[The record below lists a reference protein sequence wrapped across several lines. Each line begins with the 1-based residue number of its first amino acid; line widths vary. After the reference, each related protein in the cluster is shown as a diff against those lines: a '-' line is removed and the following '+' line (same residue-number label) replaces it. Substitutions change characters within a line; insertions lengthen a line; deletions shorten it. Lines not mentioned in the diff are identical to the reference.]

1 MKQIAVYAK
10 KISKQDLSVFE
21 NLLNGIVALGWKPV
35 LELELAQQLHT
46 KFQWPLTYK
55 TFTNHLDL
63 KSGYDLMISL
73 GGDGTFL
80 KAVSFIRDSGVPILG
95 INTGRLGFLSNL
107 SKLQIA
113 QTLQRFND
121 GQYEFQKRS
130 LLRVHTDNDLFAD
143 ENFALN
149 ELTLQKK
156 DTSSMIKVHAYLGDK
171 FLNTYWADGLIVA
184 TPTGSTAYS
193 LSCGGP
199 IITPGCQVHIL
210 TPIAPHNLNVR
221 PVVVPD
227 HMPISLQVEG
237 RDRTYLLSLDGHSQH
252 IKQGE
257 KVTITKAEFMI
268 NVVKFEDN
276 NFLDTIRNKMFWGS
290 DTRNEI

>member
-10 KISKQDLSVFE
+10 KIFKQDLSVFE
-21 NLLNGIVALGWKPV
+21 DLLKGIVELGWKPV
-35 LELELAQQLHT
+35 LEHELAQQLHT
-46 KFQWPLTYK
+46 KYQWPLTYQ

-63 KSGYDLMISL
+63 KSGFDLMISL

-107 SKLQIA
+107 SKSQIA

-156 DTSSMIKVHAYLGDK
+156 DTSSMIKVQAYLGDK